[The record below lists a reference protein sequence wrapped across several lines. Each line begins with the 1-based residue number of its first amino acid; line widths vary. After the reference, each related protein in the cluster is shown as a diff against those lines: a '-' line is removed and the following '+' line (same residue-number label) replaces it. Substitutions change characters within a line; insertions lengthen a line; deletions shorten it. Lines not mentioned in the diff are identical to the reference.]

1 MVVKSIA
8 KMSGRD
14 SNIEAIRSEITNQ
27 RAVSHHH
34 HIVRLSAAFESESR
48 AELVQEFCEGG
59 DLFDLIAA
67 RGHLNEET
75 SRRFMVQLL
84 SAISCCHEN
93 GIAHRDIKPE
103 NIMLVRKE
111 ASALL
116 DVQLGDFG
124 LSCALA
130 EKQTRVVGSRDY
142 IAPEVLNQ
150 AYSHGTCDLWSAGV
164 TMFAMLSGRVPFQ
177 PMHSSAL
184 WAQPGEMAQAIAAA
198 TLPLADLPQA
208 TTSVAKDLLCALL
221 CKDPSGRITAADAL
235 VHPWFAPVASPRCGI
250 VRPLSDAV
258 PTAPART
265 SPFHSDQAEE
275 EEAPTS
281 ESRSLAAGITVV
293 EILPLPAHA
302 TASRGHA
309 TKPSMKRKLLELQKA
324 AYGETKR
331 LKSFA
336 ANDSADEDATAPSVR
351 ATTTV

>member
-8 KMSGRD
+8 KVSGRH

-59 DLFDLIAA
+59 DLFGLIDA

-93 GIAHRDIKPE
+93 GIVHRDIKPE
-103 NIMLVRKE
+103 NIMLIRKE

-116 DVQLGDFG
+116 DAQLGDFG
-124 LSCALA
+124 HSCALA
-130 EKQTRVVGSRDY
+130 EKQTQVVGSRDY

-164 TMFAMLSGRVPFQ
+164 TMFTMLSGRVPFQ
-177 PMHSSAL
+177 PMHTSAR
-184 WAQPGEMAQAIAAA
+184 PGEMAQAIAAA

-208 TTSVAKDLLCALL
+208 TTSAAKDLLCALL

-235 VHPWFAPVASPRCGI
+235 AHPWFAPVASPRRGI
-250 VRPLSDAV
+250 VRPLYDAV
-258 PTAPART
+258 LTVPPK
-265 SPFHSDQAEE
+265 EE
-275 EEAPTS
+275 EPTL
-281 ESRSLAAGITVV
+281 ESRSLATGITVV

-309 TKPSMKRKLLELQKA
+309 TKPPIKRKLHELQKA
-324 AYGETKR
+324 VYGETER
-331 LKSFA
+331 PKSLA
-336 ANDSADEDATAPSVR
+336 AHGDPADTDTTAPSAR
-351 ATTTV
+351 ASAQHRVERAAGGV